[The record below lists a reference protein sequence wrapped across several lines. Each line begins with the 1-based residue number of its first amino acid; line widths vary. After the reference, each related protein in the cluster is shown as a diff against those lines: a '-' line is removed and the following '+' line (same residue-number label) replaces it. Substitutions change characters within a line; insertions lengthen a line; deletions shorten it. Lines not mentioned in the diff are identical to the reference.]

1 MNTIFRKLDG
11 ARIFCLSLCLL
22 YLVTIRL
29 DNLLYIFCCT
39 PCAIQASL
47 PYLKS
52 FVGLIFEM
60 PKYILMG
67 VGGNLGNIAASYA
80 LEIAP
85 SDSTLVFST
94 SDPDKIPSETRRVW
108 SEKGATLSVAS
119 YDDVSSLQRV
129 FVGAEAVT
137 LISKWHWVAAMNKHK
152 MSSPLPNPVVCVESV
167 TLPSWVPITQHRFT
181 KCLSCLETT
190 NSPRHLSVPL
200 GWNTISS
207 VTFIHRQH
215 SQLPRSIL
223 EILRRPLVI

>member
-1 MNTIFRKLDG
+1 
-11 ARIFCLSLCLL
+11 
-22 YLVTIRL
+22 
-29 DNLLYIFCCT
+29 
-39 PCAIQASL
+39 
-47 PYLKS
+47 
-52 FVGLIFEM
+52 M

-137 LISKWHWVAAMNKHK
+137 LISKWHWVAAMNT
-152 MSSPLPNPVVCVESV
+152 S
-167 TLPSWVPITQHRFT
+167 T
-181 KCLSCLETT
+181 KC
-190 NSPRHLSVPL
+190 
-200 GWNTISS
+200 
-207 VTFIHRQH
+207 HRRCQ
-215 SQLPRSIL
+215 IL
-223 EILRRPLVI
+223 WCASNLLHFLRGCR